1 MVSNP
6 EFSDIPAGMPAPDL
20 KYNDFVVYD
29 SAQVRL
35 RYAVLC
41 EFHSN

>member
-1 MVSNP
+1 MQRNP
-6 EFSDIPAGMPAPDL
+6 EMEDCPTGVSTPEL

-29 SAQVRL
+29 EAQVRL

-41 EFHSN
+41 EFHTL